1 MIKAFMG
8 KTPEI
13 KDAFY
18 VAENATVIGDTVLMN
33 GSSVWFNAVLRAD
46 VDKIV
51 IGENSNVQDNATV
64 HCTEGYPVVIGKNV
78 TVGHNAVVHGCA
90 IGDNSLIGM
99 NATILDG
106 AKIGK
111 NSIVGAGALVTERKE
126 FPDNS
131 LIIGVPARAVKTLDE
146 NAVKGNIENAKH
158 YTELAKEFSNNA

>member
-1 MIKAFMG
+1 MIREFMG
-8 KTPEI
+8 KAPDTENA
-13 KDAFY
+13 AFI
-18 VAENATVIGDTVLMN
+18 AENASVIGDTVLMK

-64 HCTEGYPVVIGKNV
+64 HCTAGYPVVIGKNV
-78 TVGHNAVVHGCA
+78 TVGHNAVVHGCT

-99 NATILDG
+99 NATVLDG

-111 NSIVGAGALVTERKE
+111 NSIVGAGAIVTENKE

-131 LIIGVPARAVKTLDE
+131 LIIGVPARALKTLDE
-146 NAVKGNIENAKH
+146 TAVKSIIENAKH
-158 YTELAKEFSNNA
+158 YTELAEAFRHNA

>member
-1 MIKAFMG
+1 MIQDFMG
-8 KTPEI
+8 KTPDIE
-13 KDAFY
+13 KASY
-18 VAENATVIGDTVLMN
+18 VAENASLIGDVVLES
-33 GSSVWFNAVLRAD
+33 GTSVWFNAVLRAD

-51 IGENSNVQDNATV
+51 IGENSNVQDNCTV
-64 HCTEGYPVVIGKNV
+64 HCTNGYPVFIGKNV
-78 TVGHNAVVHGCA
+78 TVGHNAVVHGCT

-99 NATILDG
+99 NATVLDG

-131 LIIGVPARAVKTLDE
+131 LIIGVPAKAVKILDE
-146 NAVKGNIENAKH
+146 NAVKANLENAMH

>member
-1 MIKAFMG
+1 MIIEFNG
-8 KTPEI
+8 KTPDTNGASFI
-13 KDAFY
+13 
-18 VAENATVIGDTVLMN
+18 AENATVIGDTVLEN

-51 IGENSNVQDNATV
+51 IGENSNVQDNSTV

-78 TVGHNAVVHGCA
+78 TVGHNAVVHGCM

-99 NATILDG
+99 NATVLDG

-111 NSIVGAGALVTERKE
+111 NCIVGAGALVTEHKE

-131 LIIGVPARAVKTLDE
+131 LIIGVPAKAVRTLDE
-146 NAVKGNIENAKH
+146 NAVNANIENARH
-158 YTELAKEFSNNA
+158 YAQLAKEY

>member
-1 MIKAFMG
+1 MIKEFLG
-8 KTPEI
+8 KTPDTNGASYI
-13 KDAFY
+13 
-18 VAENATVIGDTVLMN
+18 AENASLIGDVVLEN
-33 GSSVWFNAVLRAD
+33 GTSIWFNAVLRAD

-51 IGENSNVQDNATV
+51 IGENSNVQDNCTV

-78 TVGHNAVVHGCA
+78 TVGHNAVVHGCT

-99 NATILDG
+99 NATVLDG

-111 NSIVGAGALVTERKE
+111 NCIVGAGALVTERKE

-146 NAVKGNIENAKH
+146 NAVEANIENARH
-158 YTELAKEFSNNA
+158 YTELAKEYKNQN

>member
-1 MIKAFMG
+1 MIQDFMG
-8 KTPEI
+8 KTPDIE
-13 KDAFY
+13 KASF
-18 VAENATVIGDTVLMN
+18 VAENASVIGDVVLES
-33 GSSVWFNAVLRAD
+33 GTSVWFNAVLRAD

-51 IGENSNVQDNATV
+51 IGENSNVQDNCTV
-64 HCTEGYPVVIGKNV
+64 HCTKGYPVFIGKNV
-78 TVGHNAVVHGCA
+78 TVGHNAVVHGCT

-99 NATILDG
+99 NATVLDG

-131 LIIGVPARAVKTLDE
+131 LIIGVPAKAVKILDE
-146 NAVKGNIENAKH
+146 NAVKANLENAKH